1 MSPNTWPVIDA
12 GVRALEK
19 GTCLQ
24 FVDYTNQRDYIG
36 TVIRFLTILLKNM
49 CIYGTFLCD
58 NEPFQ

>member
-36 TVIRFLTILLKNM
+36 NLRQFLACKIHIMN
-49 CIYGTFLCD
+49 D
-58 NEPFQ
+58 NITYES

>member
-36 TVIRFLTILLKNM
+36 NFRRFSPKYFNNYDAVFFFVIFREN
-49 CIYGTFLCD
+49 
-58 NEPFQ
+58 

>member
-24 FVDYTNQRDYIG
+24 FVDYTNQKDYIG
-36 TVIRFLTILLKNM
+36 NFRRFSACKIHIMN
-49 CIYGTFLCD
+49 D
-58 NEPFQ
+58 NITYDS

>member
-36 TVIRFLTILLKNM
+36 NFRRHSAKYFIDDYDAVYNAGFR
-49 CIYGTFLCD
+49 
-58 NEPFQ
+58 

>member
-36 TVIRFLTILLKNM
+36 KFNYFQQNILLKIM
-49 CIYGTFLCD
+49 AEFFYVKIR
-58 NEPFQ
+58 